1 MQQQQHQ
8 PTSLQDFPEGV
19 NLHRSFVVVSSTHL
33 VDFFLYNFASIMF
46 PPSLSIFQFVIQGLI
61 MHKKKKRIQIYI
73 YPSLCACARTKKR
86 ISLSLSLSLSLCE
99 SKNPCENSTAIP

>member
-19 NLHRSFVVVSSTHL
+19 NLHCSFVVVSSTHL
-33 VDFFLYNFASIMF
+33 VDFFLHNFASIMF

-61 MHKKKKRIQIYI
+61 MHKKKKRIHIYI
-73 YPSLCACARTKKR
+73 YPSLCACARAQKK
-86 ISLSLSLSLSLCE
+86 E
-99 SKNPCENSTAIP
+99 SPSVNPKIHVKIQQPFHERGP